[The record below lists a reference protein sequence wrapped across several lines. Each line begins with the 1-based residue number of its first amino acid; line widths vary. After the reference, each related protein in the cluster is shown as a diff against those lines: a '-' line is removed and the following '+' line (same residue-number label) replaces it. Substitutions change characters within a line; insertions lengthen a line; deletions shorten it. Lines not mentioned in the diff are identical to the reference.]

1 MGVSVVP
8 GTDLENIDH
17 ALCHP
22 GKLNDLVQPHAA
34 LLLLTGDLDL
44 NEEIPAAQLFD
55 APAGLQWEADPI
67 L

>member
-1 MGVSVVP
+1 MVSPYFCRTTPVYY
-8 GTDLENIDH
+8 THL
-17 ALCHP
+17 
-22 GKLNDLVQPHAA
+22 DLVQPHAA